1 MAKFNMAEPVFESH
15 PEGVYVGQLVEFH
28 DEGYKEGK
36 FGTYRSAYFD
46 ISTGQVNSD
55 GEVFFPMRYYV
66 NENAGEQSKTTLF
79 RQAVAGRKL
88 SRAERVDFDPETLL
102 GEEVQVQVA
111 HVDRDGKTYAQI
123 ANVMPLP
130 QGAGGQPQGATQ
142 TDAAAQNTRWN
153 TQQGAQQ
160 QQQQPA
166 REPTAQEAHPPADD
180 SDDLPF

>member
-1 MAKFNMAEPVFESH
+1 MQEPVFENH

-66 NENAGEQSKTTLF
+66 NENAGEQRKTTLF

-130 QGAGGQPQGATQ
+130 QGQGGVPTGATQ
-142 TDAAAQNTRWN
+142 TE
-153 TQQGAQQ
+153 AQQ
-160 QQQQPA
+160 QNQRWSQQGNQQQQ
-166 REPTAQEAHPPADD
+166 AQQQAPPADD
-180 SDDLPF
+180 GGGDLPF

>member
-46 ISTGQVNSD
+46 ISTGQLNSD

-66 NENAGEQSKTTLF
+66 NENAGEKSKTTLF
-79 RQAVAGRKL
+79 REAVAGRRL
-88 SRAERVDFDPETLL
+88 TRPERVDFDPESLL

-130 QGAGGQPQGATQ
+130 QGGGTPTGATQ
-142 TDAAAQNTRWN
+142 TDAAQQAQRWN
-153 TQQGAQQ
+153 TQQNQK
-160 QQQQPA
+160 
-166 REPTAQEAHPPADD
+166 EQEAMRPPQGAPQGD
-180 SDDLPF
+180 DDLPF